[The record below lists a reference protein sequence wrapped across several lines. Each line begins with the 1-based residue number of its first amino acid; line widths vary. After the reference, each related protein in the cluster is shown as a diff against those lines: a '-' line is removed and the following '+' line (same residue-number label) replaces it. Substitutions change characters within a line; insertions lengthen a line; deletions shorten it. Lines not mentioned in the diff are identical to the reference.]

1 MRNYVVELA
10 YSHGKCGGIME
21 HLKKNENTEKK
32 QTLDSEPKKEENK
45 SKNIKNKTAD
55 DPGKDILEALKKKKV
70 INLAAEEE
78 AETEEAVEEEQKKKG
93 KQAEEEIKYPRY
105 YDTDLFVGLTSEI
118 VEQRKEDNLVN
129 KVSDGKGKTVMGI
142 IFSNFFTFFNM
153 LYFVITILFIVL
165 KSYDNL
171 MFLTTIIPNLIIG
184 IIQEIKAKRMMDKLS
199 LMSAP
204 TTTVIRDGEKLEIPV
219 SEIVL
224 DDIIFYTAGKQI
236 CADSIVL
243 EGFIEVNE
251 SLLTGE
257 ADAILKQ
264 PGDLLLSGSFVVSG
278 MAVARVDKVG
288 KDNYI
293 EKLSKDAKMYLKPRS
308 EILRS
313 LNGIIKFVSLI
324 IIPLAVMTYLTSSKD
339 EARDYL
345 GFLNKQGIIKA
356 ASSMLAMIPAGLF
369 LLTSMALFVSVIRL
383 ARVKTLVQEFYCI
396 EMLARVNMLCL
407 DKTGTI
413 TDGTMRVTDC
423 IEIKNPTDYTIREI
437 IGSMMQTFEETNPTA
452 DALINYFEKNTVLK
466 ATDKIPFSSK
476 RKFSAV
482 TFGDIG
488 TFVLGAPEFVLTSG
502 FDRIAAKVERYAAQG
517 NRVLLLGLTKSKV
530 KPDETPRGVTPVCL
544 IILEDHIRDDAIE
557 TIEYFKQNGVDI
569 KVISGD
575 NPVTVSKI
583 ALRAG
588 IEGAE
593 RYISLAGLTDDE
605 VRDSVFEYNVF
616 GRVSP
621 EQKRIL
627 IKTLKEHKKTVAM
640 TGDGVNDILALKEAD
655 CSIAMAS
662 GSEAARYVSHLVLMD
677 SNFSSMPRVVQE
689 GRRVINNIQKTS
701 TLYLVKTLF
710 SILLTIM
717 YIILG
722 TQTGAIRMPYPFSA
736 KNLYLIEWFAI
747 GIPSFFLA
755 LQPNRELVQGKF
767 LPNVVKSVLPG
778 ALTVVILH
786 LLLNFIRILPGF
798 EGLHANNAVFTTIL
812 TIVTTAVMLFVLMQ
826 SSQPLNWWRKTI
838 FVLMI
843 ICCFLVG
850 TNTVPVT
857 NMELTFRRGIEEYD
871 YTLTV
876 GAWEE
881 WYLNGMPTEVKA
893 ILRPEIEFE
902 NQNTYL
908 RPVIST
914 DENNVWCLDGIPTG
928 IKVRDVEKLA
938 LKVEGGYWV
947 LNGTVTKT
955 RAYNQPEIEYS
966 GADGYI
972 CPELT
977 IYRGYWRLDG
987 ISSGIKVT
995 DVEKNMIL
1003 SVKDG
1008 NWHINGEDTDI
1019 KAKEI
1024 INENEYVLPEIT
1036 KVKFE
1041 GDIYYALDGVRTN
1054 VLVDDEGVR
1063 QLQVSENGYWIING
1077 IETNVKAE
1085 KNGEKVVDDDYLLPI
1100 VDIDGSGNY
1109 TINNIRTSIK
1119 AENNLYITEIFI
1131 TLFLVQLIY
1140 PLMKLISLIM
1150 KKLRLSN

>member
-324 IIPLAVMTYLTSSKD
+324 IIPLAVMTYLTSSAKGP
-339 EARDYL
+339 RDYL

-383 ARVKTLVQEFYCI
+383 ARVKTLVQELYCI

-677 SNFSSMPRVVQE
+677 SNFSSIPRVVQE

-722 TQTGAIRMPYPFSA
+722 RQTGAISMSYPFSA

-755 LQPNRELVQGKF
+755 LQPNRELVQGRF

-995 DVEKNMIL
+995 SVEENMIL

>member
-324 IIPLAVMTYLTSSKD
+324 IIPLAVMTYLTSSRD
-339 EARDYL
+339 APRDYL

-383 ARVKTLVQEFYCI
+383 ARVKTLVQELYCI

-722 TQTGAIRMPYPFSA
+722 TQTGAIRMSYPFSA

-995 DVEKNMIL
+995 GVGKNMIL

>member
-324 IIPLAVMTYLTSSKD
+324 IIPLAVMTYLTSSAKGP
-339 EARDYL
+339 RDYL

-383 ARVKTLVQEFYCI
+383 ARVKTLVQELYCI

-677 SNFSSMPRVVQE
+677 SNFSSIPRVVQE

-722 TQTGAIRMPYPFSA
+722 RQTGAISMSYPFSA

-995 DVEKNMIL
+995 GVGKNMIL

>member
-383 ARVKTLVQEFYCI
+383 ARVKTLVQELYCI

>member
-324 IIPLAVMTYLTSSKD
+324 IIPLAVMTYLTSSRD
-339 EARDYL
+339 APRDYL

-383 ARVKTLVQEFYCI
+383 ARVKTLVQELYCI

-995 DVEKNMIL
+995 GVGKNMIL

>member
-324 IIPLAVMTYLTSSKD
+324 IIPLAVMTYLTSSRD
-339 EARDYL
+339 APRDYL

-383 ARVKTLVQEFYCI
+383 ARVKTLVQELYCI

-995 DVEKNMIL
+995 GVEKNMIL

-1041 GDIYYALDGVRTN
+1041 GAIYYALDGVRTN

>member
-324 IIPLAVMTYLTSSKD
+324 IIPLAVMTYLTSSRD
-339 EARDYL
+339 APRDYL

-383 ARVKTLVQEFYCI
+383 ARVKTLVQELYCI

-995 DVEKNMIL
+995 GVEKNMIL

>member
-324 IIPLAVMTYLTSSKD
+324 IIPLAVMTYLTSSRD
-339 EARDYL
+339 APRDYL

-383 ARVKTLVQEFYCI
+383 ARVKTLVQELYCI

-677 SNFSSMPRVVQE
+677 SNFSSIPRVVQE

-722 TQTGAIRMPYPFSA
+722 RQTGAISMSYPFSA

-755 LQPNRELVQGKF
+755 LQPNRELVQGRF

-995 DVEKNMIL
+995 GVEKNMIL

>member
-324 IIPLAVMTYLTSSKD
+324 IIPLAVMTYLTSSAKGP
-339 EARDYL
+339 RDYL

-383 ARVKTLVQEFYCI
+383 ARVKTLVQELYCI

-722 TQTGAIRMPYPFSA
+722 RQTGAISMSYPFSA

-755 LQPNRELVQGKF
+755 LQPNRELVQGRF

-995 DVEKNMIL
+995 GVGKNMIL

>member
-324 IIPLAVMTYLTSSKD
+324 IIPLAVMTYLTSSRD
-339 EARDYL
+339 APRDYL

-383 ARVKTLVQEFYCI
+383 ARVKTLVQELYCI

-812 TIVTTAVMLFVLMQ
+812 TIVTTAVMLFVLLQ

-995 DVEKNMIL
+995 GVEKNMIL

>member
-324 IIPLAVMTYLTSSKD
+324 IIPLAVMTYLTSSRD
-339 EARDYL
+339 APRDYL

-383 ARVKTLVQEFYCI
+383 ARVKTLVQELYCI

-722 TQTGAIRMPYPFSA
+722 RQTGAISMSYPFSA

-755 LQPNRELVQGKF
+755 LQPNRELVQGRF

-995 DVEKNMIL
+995 GVGKNMIL

>member
-324 IIPLAVMTYLTSSKD
+324 IIPLAVMTYLTSSRD
-339 EARDYL
+339 APRDYL

-383 ARVKTLVQEFYCI
+383 ARVKTLVQELYCI

-812 TIVTTAVMLFVLMQ
+812 TIVTTAVMLFVLLQ

-995 DVEKNMIL
+995 GVEENMIL

-1041 GDIYYALDGVRTN
+1041 GAIYYALDGVRTN

>member
-324 IIPLAVMTYLTSSKD
+324 IIPLAVMTYLTSSRD
-339 EARDYL
+339 APRDYL

-383 ARVKTLVQEFYCI
+383 ARVKTLVQELYCI

-722 TQTGAIRMPYPFSA
+722 TQTGAIRMSYPFSA

>member
-1 MRNYVVELA
+1 
-10 YSHGKCGGIME
+10 ME

-324 IIPLAVMTYLTSSKD
+324 IIPLAVMTYLTSSRD
-339 EARDYL
+339 APRDYL

-383 ARVKTLVQEFYCI
+383 ARVKTLVQELYCI

-677 SNFSSMPRVVQE
+677 SNFSSIPRVVQE

-995 DVEKNMIL
+995 GVGKNMIL

>member
-324 IIPLAVMTYLTSSKD
+324 IIPLAVMTYLTSS
-339 EARDYL
+339 ANAPRDYL

-383 ARVKTLVQEFYCI
+383 ARVKTLVQELYCI

-995 DVEKNMIL
+995 GVGKNMIL

-1041 GDIYYALDGVRTN
+1041 GAIYYALDGVRTN

>member
-324 IIPLAVMTYLTSSKD
+324 IIPLAVMTYLTSSAKGP
-339 EARDYL
+339 RDYL

-383 ARVKTLVQEFYCI
+383 ARVKTLVQELYCI

-677 SNFSSMPRVVQE
+677 SNFSSIPRVVQE

-722 TQTGAIRMPYPFSA
+722 RQTGAISMSYPFSA

-755 LQPNRELVQGKF
+755 LQPNRELVQGRF

-995 DVEKNMIL
+995 GVGKNMIL

>member
-1 MRNYVVELA
+1 
-10 YSHGKCGGIME
+10 ME

-324 IIPLAVMTYLTSSKD
+324 IIPLAVMTYLTSSRD
-339 EARDYL
+339 APRDYL

-383 ARVKTLVQEFYCI
+383 ARVKTLVQELYCI

-995 DVEKNMIL
+995 GVGKNMIL

>member
-1 MRNYVVELA
+1 
-10 YSHGKCGGIME
+10 ME

-324 IIPLAVMTYLTSSKD
+324 IIPLAVMTYLTSSRD
-339 EARDYL
+339 APRDYL

-383 ARVKTLVQEFYCI
+383 ARVKTLVQELYCI

-995 DVEKNMIL
+995 GVGKNMIL

-1041 GDIYYALDGVRTN
+1041 GAIYYALDGVRTN

>member
-324 IIPLAVMTYLTSSKD
+324 IIPLAVMTYLTSS
-339 EARDYL
+339 ANAPRDYL

-383 ARVKTLVQEFYCI
+383 ARVKTLVQELYCI

-755 LQPNRELVQGKF
+755 LQPNRELVQGRF

-995 DVEKNMIL
+995 GVEENMIL

>member
-324 IIPLAVMTYLTSSKD
+324 IIPLAVMTYLTSSRD
-339 EARDYL
+339 APRDYL

-383 ARVKTLVQEFYCI
+383 ARVKTLVQELYCI

-995 DVEKNMIL
+995 GVEENMIL

-1041 GDIYYALDGVRTN
+1041 GAIYYALDGVRTN

>member
-324 IIPLAVMTYLTSSKD
+324 IIPLAVMTYLTSSRD
-339 EARDYL
+339 APRDYL

-383 ARVKTLVQEFYCI
+383 ARVKTLVQELYCI

-995 DVEKNMIL
+995 SVEENMIL

-1041 GDIYYALDGVRTN
+1041 GAIYYALDGVRTN

>member
-383 ARVKTLVQEFYCI
+383 ARVKTLVQELYCI

-755 LQPNRELVQGKF
+755 LQPNRELVQGRF

-995 DVEKNMIL
+995 GVKKNMIL

>member
-324 IIPLAVMTYLTSSKD
+324 IIPLAVMTYLTSSRD
-339 EARDYL
+339 APRDYL

-383 ARVKTLVQEFYCI
+383 ARVKTLVQELYCI

-722 TQTGAIRMPYPFSA
+722 TQTGAIRMSYPFSA

-995 DVEKNMIL
+995 SVEENMIL

>member
-93 KQAEEEIKYPRY
+93 KQAEEVIKYPRY

-219 SEIVL
+219 SEVVL

-324 IIPLAVMTYLTSSKD
+324 IIPLAVMTYLTSS
-339 EARDYL
+339 ANAPRDYL

-383 ARVKTLVQEFYCI
+383 ARVKTLVQELYCI

-575 NPVTVSKI
+575 NPVTVSEI

-722 TQTGAIRMPYPFSA
+722 TQTGAIRMSYPFSA

-812 TIVTTAVMLFVLMQ
+812 TIVTTAVMLFVLLQ

-995 DVEKNMIL
+995 GVEKNMIL

>member
-324 IIPLAVMTYLTSSKD
+324 IIPLAVMTYLTSSRD
-339 EARDYL
+339 APRDYL

-383 ARVKTLVQEFYCI
+383 ARVKTLVQELYCI

-812 TIVTTAVMLFVLMQ
+812 TIVTTAVMLFVLLQ

-995 DVEKNMIL
+995 GVEKNMIL

-1041 GDIYYALDGVRTN
+1041 GAIYYALDGVRTN